1 MANNFY
7 NRNSSFNPDELADG
21 DAIEAEFDAVA
32 RGFGTIKDL
41 VNANQA
47 GYPEQTFHV
56 APATLD
62 THAVPKAQMETAL
75 SFKLDAVN
83 YSAADILSKLKTVDG
98 TDSGLD
104 ADYLD
109 GQHGSYYR
117 NADNINAG
125 TLAKER
131 LPGTIDSSTTGTA
144 ANAELLDGLDST
156 RFSRSAVGQLN
167 NYDNWDAFTAHGT
180 YKVHSPDFAGNANA
194 PPSTYGYGI
203 LQVEV
208 SEIGGENL
216 TNQVY
221 YPHNNDYDKYI
232 YQRMLNGG
240 IWTAWSKI
248 WRGGTGPKSGLQAS
262 KVYDIAPIGDGC
274 NLVDGEMAGDDFFRL
289 RVYSDV
295 YDGGAVELATAD
307 GGNEPIYVRQYDG
320 IFSSVRRT
328 LTLLDG
334 YGNTSIPGLVRAAG
348 YKMSSTNEGVHP
360 GNGDGCN
367 QWTNNLKLESLYGI
381 GFSPNI
387 SGQPVPYGEYSHWF
401 NTRNGDMGCRGT
413 ITASFFNG
421 RAYPVKHNGEAINF
435 RWVGQAGQP
444 PWLWGGSDGVNMYV
458 YNPYNFSVNYAN
470 SAGSANTV
478 TNNVAVLSG
487 IIGHNGWLPIPD
499 GFQEWQ
505 CRFFISMN
513 NTNPNENTWDLRENI
528 SAQHYSEY
536 CRLINNR
543 QVEVF
548 TRVYNDVIDTI
559 QYHVCIA
566 NYIVIGVK

>member
-1 MANNFY
+1 MANAFY
-7 NRNSSFNPDELADG
+7 NRGASFNPDELADG
-21 DAIEAEFDAVA
+21 DAIEAEFDSVS
-32 RGFGTIKDL
+32 RGFDTIEDL
-41 VNANQA
+41 VNANKS
-47 GYPEQTFHV
+47 GYPSQTFHV
-56 APATLD
+56 APATEP

-83 YSAADILSKLKTVDG
+83 YNATDILSKLKTVDG
-98 TDSGLD
+98 ASSGLD

-194 PPSTYGYGI
+194 PPSTYSYGI

-208 SEIGGENL
+208 SEIGGENR

-248 WRGGTGPKSGLQAS
+248 WRGGTDSGSGLVAERSRQAENT
-262 KVYDIAPIGDGC
+262 APIGDGRD
-274 NLVDGEMAGDDFFRL
+274 LIYGRMGGDDFFRL
-289 RVYSDV
+289 RIYSDV
-295 YDGGAVELATAD
+295 YGNGQVELATAD

-320 IFSSVRRT
+320 VFSGVKRT
-328 LTLLDG
+328 LALLDG
-334 YGNTSIPGLVRAAG
+334 NGNTVLPGVLYATGHDIGAG
-348 YKMSSTNEGVHP
+348 GGGIWQ
-360 GNGDGCN
+360 GNGDAAN
-367 QWTNNLKLESLYGI
+367 SQHNNVKLTSWYGI
-381 GFSPNI
+381 GFAPSI

-401 NTRNGDMGCRGT
+401 DTRTGNVGCRGG
-413 ITASFFNG
+413 IWAGNG
-421 RAYPVKHNGEAINF
+421 YLH
-435 RWVGQAGQP
+435 
-444 PWLWGGSDGVNMYV
+444 
-458 YNPYNFSVNYAN
+458 SV
-470 SAGSANTV
+470 TV
-478 TNNVAVLSG
+478 LTGDALHGN
-487 IIGHNGWLPIPD
+487 WLPIPA
-499 GFQEWQ
+499 GYAESQ
-505 CRFFISMN
+505 CRFFISAQ
-513 NTNPNENTWDLRENI
+513 NTNPYDNSWDLREGI
-528 SAQHYSEY
+528 SAQHYGEY
-536 CRLINNR
+536 YRLINNR
-543 QVEVF
+543 QVEAL
-548 TRVYNDVIDTI
+548 TRVYNDVNDAF
-559 QYHVCIA
+559 QYHYGIV